1 MVVSLSTFT
10 KGFDVFKAIEQIDF
24 NDSIVTVSHYFKNH
38 EKGILQDNLKNTSK
52 VDTLKIQFN
61 FKTLV
66 DSTSC
71 VTFID
76 SSDVVLIK
84 LYDKYNSIP
93 KKFVNWISYGA
104 LWPMKADPWNKYQ
117 TTTPHNSKEVVY
129 LISEHSERADKIYLI
144 DIELAIN
151 KKGRKLIPLFGTDY
165 VSSVVFKLV
174 AKKVYFY
181 GIANHKLELFE
192 VNMAALIKE

>member
-1 MVVSLSTFT
+1 M
-10 KGFDVFKAIEQIDF
+10 
-24 NDSIVTVSHYFKNH
+24 
-38 EKGILQDNLKNTSK
+38 
-52 VDTLKIQFN
+52 
-61 FKTLV
+61 V

-151 KKGRKLIPLFGTDY
+151 KKGRKFITLFGTDY

-174 AKKVYFY
+174 DKRVYFY

-192 VNMAALIKE
+192 VNLAALIKE